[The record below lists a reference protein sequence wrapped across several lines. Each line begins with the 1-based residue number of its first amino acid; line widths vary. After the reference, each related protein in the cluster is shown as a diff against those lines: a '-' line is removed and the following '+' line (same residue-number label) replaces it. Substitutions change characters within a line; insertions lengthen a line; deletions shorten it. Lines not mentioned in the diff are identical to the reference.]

1 MKNTDVTRTTTT
13 PSVGLREN
21 SPAFRRQTGSL
32 EDQAL
37 SLADNSGNS
46 PLLRQKT
53 KLIPEEKP
61 FKIVLLDEAKYKKK
75 QEIKA
80 IVKYLQ
86 TNMPGY
92 RKKFL
97 KQKQEMEVVRQ
108 ELSVQVAPSSVH
120 GSSFKWRS
128 KSLLQNTPSGL
139 KLPSINSES
148 KNELWQ

>member
-1 MKNTDVTRTTTT
+1 MKNNDVTRTTTT

-46 PLLRQKT
+46 PLLRQKP
-53 KLIPEEKP
+53 KLITEDKP

-97 KQKQEMEVVRQ
+97 K
-108 ELSVQVAPSSVH
+108 
-120 GSSFKWRS
+120 
-128 KSLLQNTPSGL
+128 
-139 KLPSINSES
+139 
-148 KNELWQ
+148 

>member
-1 MKNTDVTRTTTT
+1 MKNNDVTRTTTT

-21 SPAFRRQTGSL
+21 SPGFRRQTGSL

-46 PLLRQKT
+46 PLLRQKP
-53 KLIPEEKP
+53 KLITEDKP

-97 KQKQEMEVVRQ
+97 K
-108 ELSVQVAPSSVH
+108 
-120 GSSFKWRS
+120 
-128 KSLLQNTPSGL
+128 
-139 KLPSINSES
+139 
-148 KNELWQ
+148 